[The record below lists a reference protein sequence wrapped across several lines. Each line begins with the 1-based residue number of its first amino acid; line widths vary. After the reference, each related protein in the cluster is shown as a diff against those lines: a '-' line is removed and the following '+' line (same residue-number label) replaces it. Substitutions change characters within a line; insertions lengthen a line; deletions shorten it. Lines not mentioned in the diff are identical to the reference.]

1 MSSWNDFVE
10 IVLHGKY
17 FLIFIAILMIII
29 ASIIIYLIKLQIT
42 SSFSEYEDDELN
54 EEKREV
60 KEKKET
66 EKPILVQSQFNF
78 NNEEL
83 DNNEF
88 VVSDD
93 VLEKT
98 QELKEIAED
107 ISKMENKEY
116 EHIEQ
121 YEKEQEENAI
131 ISYEEL
137 SKRKNDIE
145 TVKIILD
152 DEITKN
158 YEEEQEEKAIISYEE
173 LLEKAS
179 GTVLASKDESV
190 PGIKITRVAPVN
202 KGESLEITRPYY
214 KEEEFLK
221 TLKEFRASL

>member
-10 IVLHGKY
+10 IVLHGEY
-17 FLIFIAILMIII
+17 FIIFIAVLMIII

-42 SSFSEYEDDELN
+42 SSFNEYEEDEV
-54 EEKREV
+54 EERKEI
-60 KEKKET
+60 KEKKEI

-88 VVSDD
+88 VVSED

-98 QELKEIAED
+98 QELKEIVED
-107 ISKMENKEY
+107 ISKIENKEY
-116 EHIEQ
+116 KHIEQ

-131 ISYEEL
+131 ISYEDL
-137 SKRKNDIE
+137 LQRKSDIE
-145 TVKIILD
+145 NGKIVLD
-152 DEITKN
+152 DETTKN

-179 GTVLASKDESV
+179 GTVLASKDESI

-214 KEEEFLK
+214 KEEEFLR

>member
-1 MSSWNDFVE
+1 MSNWNDFVE
-10 IVLHGKY
+10 IVLHGEY
-17 FLIFIAILMIII
+17 FIIFIAVLMIII

-42 SSFSEYEDDELN
+42 SSFNEYDEEN
-54 EEKREV
+54 QEEVKEV
-60 KEKKET
+60 KEKKEIV
-66 EKPILVQSQFNF
+66 KPILVQSQFNF

-98 QELKEIAED
+98 QELKEIVED
-107 ISKMENKEY
+107 ISKIENKEY

-121 YEKEQEENAI
+121 YEKEQEESAI

-137 SKRKNDIE
+137 SQRKSDIE
-145 TVKIILD
+145 TGKIVLD
-152 DEITKN
+152 DETTKN

-214 KEEEFLK
+214 KEEEFLR

>member
-1 MSSWNDFVE
+1 MSNWNDFVE
-10 IVLHGKY
+10 IVLHGEY
-17 FLIFIAILMIII
+17 FIIFIAVLMIII

-42 SSFSEYEDDELN
+42 SSFNEYDE
-54 EEKREV
+54 EEQEEV
-60 KEKKET
+60 KEKKEI

-83 DNNEF
+83 DNNEI
-88 VVSDD
+88 VASVD

-98 QELKEIAED
+98 QELKEIVED
-107 ISKMENKEY
+107 ISKIENKEY

-137 SKRKNDIE
+137 SQRKSDIE
-145 TVKIILD
+145 TGKIVLD
-152 DEITKN
+152 DETTKN

-214 KEEEFLK
+214 KEEKFLR

>member
-1 MSSWNDFVE
+1 MSSWNEFVE
-10 IVLHGKY
+10 IVLHGEY
-17 FLIFIAILMIII
+17 FIIFIAVLMIII

-42 SSFSEYEDDELN
+42 SSFNELDT
-54 EEKREV
+54 EELETIKTK
-60 KEKKET
+60 KEKN
-66 EKPILVQSQFNF
+66 EKDEKNILVQSQFNF
-78 NNEEL
+78 DNSEL

-88 VVSDD
+88 QVSDD

-98 QELKEIAED
+98 QELKEIVED
-107 ISKMENKEY
+107 ISGYENKEY

-121 YEKEQEENAI
+121 YEKEQEESAI

-137 SKRKNDIE
+137 TQRKSDIE
-145 TVKIILD
+145 TGKITLD
-152 DEITKN
+152 DETTKN

-179 GTVLASKDESV
+179 GTVLAYKDESI
-190 PGIKITRVAPVN
+190 PGIKISRVSPVN
-202 KGESLEITRPYY
+202 KGESLEIKNPYH

>member
-10 IVLHGKY
+10 IVLHGEY
-17 FLIFIAILMIII
+17 FIIFIAVLMIII

-42 SSFSEYEDDELN
+42 SSFNEYDE
-54 EEKREV
+54 EEQEEVKEV
-60 KEKKET
+60 KEKKEI

-98 QELKEIAED
+98 QELKEIVED
-107 ISKMENKEY
+107 ISKIENKEY

-137 SKRKNDIE
+137 SQRKSDIE
-145 TVKIILD
+145 TGKIVLD
-152 DEITKN
+152 DETTKN

-214 KEEEFLK
+214 KEEEFLR

>member
-10 IVLHGKY
+10 IVLHGEY
-17 FLIFIAILMIII
+17 FIIFIAVLMIII

-42 SSFSEYEDDELN
+42 SSFNEYDE
-54 EEKREV
+54 EEQEEV
-60 KEKKET
+60 KEKKEI

-98 QELKEIAED
+98 QELKEIVED
-107 ISKMENKEY
+107 ISKIENKEY

-137 SKRKNDIE
+137 SQRKSDIE
-145 TVKIILD
+145 TGKIVLD
-152 DEITKN
+152 DETTKN

-214 KEEEFLK
+214 KEEEFLR

>member
-10 IVLHGKY
+10 IVLHGEY
-17 FLIFIAILMIII
+17 FIIFIAVLMIII

-42 SSFSEYEDDELN
+42 TSFNEYDE
-54 EEKREV
+54 EEQEEV
-60 KEKKET
+60 KEKKEI

-98 QELKEIAED
+98 QELKEIVED
-107 ISKMENKEY
+107 ISKIENKEY

-137 SKRKNDIE
+137 SQRKSDIE
-145 TVKIILD
+145 TGKIVLD
-152 DEITKN
+152 DETTKN

-214 KEEEFLK
+214 KEEEFLR

>member
-1 MSSWNDFVE
+1 MGSWNDFVE
-10 IVLHGKY
+10 IVLHGEY
-17 FLIFIAILMIII
+17 FIIFIAVLMIII

-42 SSFSEYEDDELN
+42 NSFNEYDE
-54 EEKREV
+54 EEQEEV
-60 KEKKET
+60 KEVEEKKEI
-66 EKPILVQSQFNF
+66 EKPIIVQSQFNF

-98 QELKEIAED
+98 QELKEIVED
-107 ISKMENKEY
+107 ISKIENKEY

-137 SKRKNDIE
+137 SQRKSDIE
-145 TVKIILD
+145 TGKIVLD
-152 DEITKN
+152 DETTKN

-214 KEEEFLK
+214 KEEEFLR

>member
-1 MSSWNDFVE
+1 MNSWNDFVE
-10 IVLHGKY
+10 IVLQREY
-17 FLIFIAILMIII
+17 FIIFIAVLMIII

-42 SSFSEYEDDELN
+42 SSFNEYDE
-54 EEKREV
+54 EEQEEV
-60 KEKKET
+60 KEKKEI

-83 DNNEF
+83 DNNEI
-88 VVSDD
+88 VASVD

-98 QELKEIAED
+98 QELKEIVED
-107 ISKMENKEY
+107 ISKIENKEY

-137 SKRKNDIE
+137 SQRKSDIE
-145 TVKIILD
+145 TGKIVLD
-152 DEITKN
+152 DETTKN

-214 KEEEFLK
+214 KEEKFLR

>member
-10 IVLHGKY
+10 IVLHGEY
-17 FLIFIAILMIII
+17 FIIFIAVLMIII

-42 SSFSEYEDDELN
+42 SSFNEYDE
-54 EEKREV
+54 EEQEEV
-60 KEKKET
+60 EEKKEI

-98 QELKEIAED
+98 QELKEIVED
-107 ISKMENKEY
+107 ISKIENKEY

-137 SKRKNDIE
+137 SQRKSDIE
-145 TVKIILD
+145 TGKIVLD
-152 DEITKN
+152 DETTKN

-214 KEEEFLK
+214 KEEEFLR

>member
-10 IVLHGKY
+10 IVLHGEY
-17 FLIFIAILMIII
+17 FIIFIAVLMIII

-42 SSFSEYEDDELN
+42 NSFNEYDE
-54 EEKREV
+54 EEQEEV
-60 KEKKET
+60 KEKKEI

-98 QELKEIAED
+98 QELKEIVED
-107 ISKMENKEY
+107 ISKIENKEY

-137 SKRKNDIE
+137 SQRKSDIE
-145 TVKIILD
+145 TGKIVLD
-152 DEITKN
+152 DETTKN

-214 KEEEFLK
+214 KEEEFLR

>member
-1 MSSWNDFVE
+1 MNSWNDFVE
-10 IVLHGKY
+10 IVLQREY
-17 FLIFIAILMIII
+17 FIIFIAVLMIII

-42 SSFSEYEDDELN
+42 SSFNEYDEEDQE
-54 EEKREV
+54 EV
-60 KEKKET
+60 KEVEEKKEI

-98 QELKEIAED
+98 QELKEIVED
-107 ISKMENKEY
+107 ISKIENKEY

-137 SKRKNDIE
+137 SQRKSDIE
-145 TVKIILD
+145 TGKIVLD
-152 DEITKN
+152 DETTKN

-214 KEEEFLK
+214 KEEKFLR

>member
-1 MSSWNDFVE
+1 MSSWNDFVK
-10 IVLHGKY
+10 IVLHGEY
-17 FLIFIAILMIII
+17 FIIFIAVLMIII

-42 SSFSEYEDDELN
+42 SSFNEYEEDEV
-54 EEKREV
+54 EEMKEV
-60 KEKKET
+60 KEKKEI

-83 DNNEF
+83 NNNEF

-98 QELKEIAED
+98 QELKEIVED
-107 ISKMENKEY
+107 ISKIENKEY

-131 ISYEEL
+131 ISYEDL
-137 SKRKNDIE
+137 LQRKSDIE
-145 TVKIILD
+145 TGKIVID
-152 DEITKN
+152 DETTKN

-214 KEEEFLK
+214 KEEEFLR

>member
-10 IVLHGKY
+10 IVLHGEY
-17 FLIFIAILMIII
+17 FIIFIAVLMIII

-42 SSFSEYEDDELN
+42 SSFNEYEEDES
-54 EEKREV
+54 EEEIKEV
-60 KEKKET
+60 KEKKEI

-98 QELKEIAED
+98 QELKEIVED
-107 ISKMENKEY
+107 ISKIENKEY
-116 EHIEQ
+116 EHIKKYEQ
-121 YEKEQEENAI
+121 EQEESAI

-137 SKRKNDIE
+137 SQRKSDIE
-145 TVKIILD
+145 TGKIVLD
-152 DEITKN
+152 DETTKN

-179 GTVLASKDESV
+179 KTILASKDENV
-190 PGIKITRVAPVN
+190 PGIKITRVAPIN
-202 KGESLEITRPYY
+202 KGEPVEIDKTYY

-221 TLKEFRASL
+221 ALKEFRANL

>member
-1 MSSWNDFVE
+1 MSSWNDFVK
-10 IVLHGKY
+10 IVLHGEY
-17 FLIFIAILMIII
+17 FIIFIAVLMIII

-42 SSFSEYEDDELN
+42 SSFNEYEEDEV
-54 EEKREV
+54 EKRKEV
-60 KEKKET
+60 KEKKEI

-88 VVSDD
+88 VVSED

-98 QELKEIAED
+98 QELKEIVED
-107 ISKMENKEY
+107 ISKIENKEY

-131 ISYEEL
+131 ISYEDL
-137 SKRKNDIE
+137 LQRKSDIE
-145 TVKIILD
+145 TGKIVIN
-152 DEITKN
+152 DETTKN

-214 KEEEFLK
+214 KEEEFLR

>member
-1 MSSWNDFVE
+1 MSNWNDFVE
-10 IVLHGKY
+10 IVLHGEY
-17 FLIFIAILMIII
+17 FIIFIAVLMIII

-42 SSFSEYEDDELN
+42 SSFNEYE
-54 EEKREV
+54 EEQEEIKEV
-60 KEKKET
+60 KEKKEI

-98 QELKEIAED
+98 QELKEIVD
-107 ISKMENKEY
+107 DLSKVKDKEY
-116 EHIEQ
+116 EHIEE
-121 YEKEQEENAI
+121 YEKEQEEKAI
-131 ISYEEL
+131 ISYDEL
-137 SKRKNDIE
+137 SKRKSDIE
-145 TVKIILD
+145 TGKIVLD

-179 GTVLASKDESV
+179 GTVLASKDESI
-190 PGIKITRVAPVN
+190 PGIKITRVSPVN
-202 KGESLEITRPYY
+202 KGESSEITRPYY
-214 KEEEFLK
+214 KEEEFLR
-221 TLKEFRASL
+221 TLKEFRANL

>member
-10 IVLHGKY
+10 IVLHGEY
-17 FLIFIAILMIII
+17 FIIFIAVLMIII

-42 SSFSEYEDDELN
+42 SSFNEYDE
-54 EEKREV
+54 EEQEEV
-60 KEKKET
+60 KEKKEI

-98 QELKEIAED
+98 QELKEIVED
-107 ISKMENKEY
+107 ISKIENKEY

-131 ISYEEL
+131 ISYEDL
-137 SKRKNDIE
+137 LQRKSDIE
-145 TVKIILD
+145 TGKIVID
-152 DEITKN
+152 DETTKN

-214 KEEEFLK
+214 KEEEFLR

>member
-10 IVLHGKY
+10 IVLHGEY
-17 FLIFIAILMIII
+17 FIIFIAVLMIII

-42 SSFSEYEDDELN
+42 SSFNEYEEDEV
-54 EEKREV
+54 EKRKEV
-60 KEKKET
+60 KEKKEI

-88 VVSDD
+88 VVSED

-98 QELKEIAED
+98 QELKEIVED
-107 ISKMENKEY
+107 ISKIENKEY

-131 ISYEEL
+131 ISYEDL
-137 SKRKNDIE
+137 LQRKSDIE
-145 TVKIILD
+145 NGKIVLD
-152 DEITKN
+152 DETTKN

-179 GTVLASKDESV
+179 GTVLASKDESI

-214 KEEEFLK
+214 KEEEFLR

>member
-10 IVLHGKY
+10 IVLHGEY
-17 FLIFIAILMIII
+17 FIIFIAVLMIII

-42 SSFSEYEDDELN
+42 SSFNEYDE
-54 EEKREV
+54 EEQEEIKEV
-60 KEKKET
+60 KEKKEI

-98 QELKEIAED
+98 QELKEIVED
-107 ISKMENKEY
+107 ISKIENKEY

-137 SKRKNDIE
+137 SQRKSDIE
-145 TVKIILD
+145 TGKIVLD
-152 DEITKN
+152 DETTKN
-158 YEEEQEEKAIISYEE
+158 YEKEQEEKAIISYEE

-214 KEEEFLK
+214 KEEEFLR

>member
-10 IVLHGKY
+10 IVLHGEY
-17 FLIFIAILMIII
+17 FIIFIAVLMIII

-42 SSFSEYEDDELN
+42 SSFNEYDE
-54 EEKREV
+54 EEQEEV
-60 KEKKET
+60 KEKKEI
-66 EKPILVQSQFNF
+66 EKPILVQSQFDF

-88 VVSDD
+88 VASDD

-98 QELKEIAED
+98 QELKEIVED
-107 ISKMENKEY
+107 ISKIENKEY

-137 SKRKNDIE
+137 SQRKSDIE
-145 TVKIILD
+145 TGKIVLD
-152 DEITKN
+152 DETTKN

-202 KGESLEITRPYY
+202 KGESLEITKPYY
-214 KEEEFLK
+214 KEEEFLR

>member
-1 MSSWNDFVE
+1 MNSWNDFVE
-10 IVLHGKY
+10 IVLQGEC
-17 FLIFIAILMIII
+17 FIIFIAVLMIII

-42 SSFSEYEDDELN
+42 SSFNEYDEEDQE
-54 EEKREV
+54 EV
-60 KEKKET
+60 KEVEEKKEI

-98 QELKEIAED
+98 QELKEIVED
-107 ISKMENKEY
+107 ISKIENKEY

-137 SKRKNDIE
+137 SQRKSDIE
-145 TVKIILD
+145 TGKIVLD
-152 DEITKN
+152 DETTKN

-214 KEEEFLK
+214 KEEEFLR

>member
-1 MSSWNDFVE
+1 MSNWNDFVE
-10 IVLHGKY
+10 IVLHGEY
-17 FLIFIAILMIII
+17 FIIFIAVLMIII

-42 SSFSEYEDDELN
+42 SSFNEYE
-54 EEKREV
+54 EEQEEIKEV
-60 KEKKET
+60 IEKKEI

-98 QELKEIAED
+98 QELKEIVD
-107 ISKMENKEY
+107 DLSKVKDKEY
-116 EHIEQ
+116 EHIEE
-121 YEKEQEENAI
+121 YEKEQEEKAI
-131 ISYEEL
+131 ISYDEL
-137 SKRKNDIE
+137 SKRKSDIE
-145 TVKIILD
+145 TGKIVLD

-190 PGIKITRVAPVN
+190 PGIKISRVSPVN
-202 KGESLEITRPYY
+202 KGESLDITRPYY
-214 KEEEFLK
+214 KEEEFLR
-221 TLKEFRASL
+221 TLKEFRANL

>member
-10 IVLHGKY
+10 IVLHGEY
-17 FLIFIAILMIII
+17 FIIFIAVLMIII

-42 SSFSEYEDDELN
+42 SSFNEYEEDEV
-54 EEKREV
+54 EKRKEV
-60 KEKKET
+60 KEKKEI

-88 VVSDD
+88 VVSED

-98 QELKEIAED
+98 QELKEIVED
-107 ISKMENKEY
+107 ISKIENKEY

-131 ISYEEL
+131 ISYEDL
-137 SKRKNDIE
+137 LQRKSDIE
-145 TVKIILD
+145 TGKIVID
-152 DEITKN
+152 DETTKN
-158 YEEEQEEKAIISYEE
+158 YEDEQEEKAIISYEE

-214 KEEEFLK
+214 KEEEFLR

>member
-10 IVLHGKY
+10 IVLHGEY
-17 FLIFIAILMIII
+17 FIIFIAVLMIII

-42 SSFSEYEDDELN
+42 SSFNEYEEDEV
-54 EEKREV
+54 EKRKEV
-60 KEKKET
+60 KEKKEI

-88 VVSDD
+88 VVSED

-98 QELKEIAED
+98 QELKEIVED
-107 ISKMENKEY
+107 ISKIENKEY

-131 ISYEEL
+131 ISYEDL
-137 SKRKNDIE
+137 LQRKSDIE
-145 TVKIILD
+145 TGKIVLD
-152 DEITKN
+152 DETTKN

-214 KEEEFLK
+214 KEEEFLR

>member
-10 IVLHGKY
+10 IVLHGEY
-17 FLIFIAILMIII
+17 FIIFIAVLMIII

-42 SSFSEYEDDELN
+42 SSFNEYEEDEV
-54 EEKREV
+54 EERKEV
-60 KEKKET
+60 KEKKEI

-88 VVSDD
+88 VVSED

-98 QELKEIAED
+98 QELKEIVED
-107 ISKMENKEY
+107 ISKIENKEY

-131 ISYEEL
+131 ISYEDL
-137 SKRKNDIE
+137 LQRKSDIE
-145 TVKIILD
+145 NGKIVLD
-152 DEITKN
+152 DETTKN

-179 GTVLASKDESV
+179 GTVLASKDESI

-214 KEEEFLK
+214 KEEEFLR